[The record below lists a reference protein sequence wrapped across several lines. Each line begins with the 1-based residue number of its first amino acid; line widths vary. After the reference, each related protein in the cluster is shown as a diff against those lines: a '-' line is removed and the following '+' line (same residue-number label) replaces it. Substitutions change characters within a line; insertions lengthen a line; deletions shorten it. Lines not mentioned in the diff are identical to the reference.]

1 MNPIGQS
8 SPTFSH
14 EPVASVAERIA
25 ADGFEVWEIFG
36 EGRHFLPD
44 HEDEFARVLASH
56 SLRPQL
62 HLPMSDVN
70 IGSLNPR
77 AWELAVRIH
86 EESIAA
92 AARLNIERLTIHPGN
107 HTPLSRGFYGKVH
120 EQTRQALRRLDTVAL
135 EHGVTLCLENMARGW
150 AFETCT
156 LDQLLDLTQAT
167 EIGYCLDIGHAHIS
181 RRLPEFLKFAERLSN
196 VHIHD
201 NRGVNDDHLTLG
213 EGEVPWRDAVRQLLA
228 GGYRGTLVVESGDFA
243 SGRRSGEL
251 LRAELARA
259 STGLS

>member
-1 MNPIGQS
+1 MIPIGQS
-8 SPTFSH
+8 SPAFSH
-14 EPVASVAERIA
+14 LPVAEVADRMS
-25 ADGFEVWEIFG
+25 ADGFDVWEVFA
-36 EGRHFLPD
+36 EGRHLLPD
-44 HEDEFARVLASH
+44 HEADFAAILPGHSFRV
-56 SLRPQL
+56 QL
-62 HLPMSDVN
+62 HAPISDVN

-77 AWELAVRIH
+77 AWDFAVRTH
-86 EESIAA
+86 EDTFAA
-92 AARLNIERLTIHPGN
+92 AARLGIEVVTIHPGN
-107 HTPLSRGFYGKVH
+107 HTPLSQGFYGKVH
-120 EQTRQALRRLDTVAL
+120 ENTRRALRRLDTVAL

-156 LDQLLDLTQAT
+156 PDQLLDLTQAT

-181 RRLPEFLKFAERLSN
+181 RRLPEFLKFADRLSN

-213 EGEVPWRDAVRQLLA
+213 DGEVPWRDAVRQLLA
-228 GGYRGTLVVESGDFA
+228 GGYRGTLVIESGDFA

-251 LRAELARA
+251 LRAELVRA